1 MTLTATRHP
10 VAPEVIVVSTD
21 ATDWAEGNVVARYN
35 ETHGI
40 LSRTHYAGTKPSMR
54 DIRAAIA
61 TARCG

>member
-21 ATDWAEGNVVARYN
+21 ATEWAEGNVVARYN
-35 ETHGI
+35 ATHDI
-40 LSRTHYAGTKPSMR
+40 LTRTHYAGTKPAMR

-61 TARCG
+61 AV